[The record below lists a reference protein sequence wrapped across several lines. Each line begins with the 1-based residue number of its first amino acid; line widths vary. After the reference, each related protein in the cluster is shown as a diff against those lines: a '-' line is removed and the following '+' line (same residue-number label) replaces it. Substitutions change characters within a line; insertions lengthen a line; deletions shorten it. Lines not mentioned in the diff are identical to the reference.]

1 MWKRRNKTNQP
12 IRTIK
17 QQWVSCFGILYLSFG
32 IGIEVDFITNI
43 PLGLIFGRT
52 DNLLNYL
59 LYFISVPITQ
69 FIVSYQDG
77 RLNYQFKLGRLLI
90 ALALTLATQCLLAVI
105 IGGHAVYFS
114 GPAIIFSR
122 RLLDIYNPVS
132 VPTRTVLDTYEWL
145 LMFAS
150 YLLVYLPTI
159 VLGEYLGAKKHKKE
173 FKHEDENPSSV
184 TAEP

>member
-1 MWKRRNKTNQP
+1 MWKRRNKSNQP
-12 IRTIK
+12 IQTIK

-32 IGIEVDFITNI
+32 IGIAVDFIINI
-43 PLGLIFGRT
+43 PLGLIMGQT
-52 DNLLNYL
+52 GTLLHDA
-59 LYFISVPITQ
+59 LYFLSTVVAA
-69 FIVSYQDG
+69 FVLSYRDG
-77 RLNYQFKLGRLLI
+77 RQNYQFKLGRLSLS
-90 ALALTLATQCLLAVI
+90 LLLTLATQVALVVI

-150 YLLVYLPTI
+150 YLLVYVPTI
-159 VLGEYLGAKKHKKE
+159 VLGEYLGNKKRIKE
-173 FKHEDENPSSV
+173 FNESEE
-184 TAEP
+184 TEPVNEVE